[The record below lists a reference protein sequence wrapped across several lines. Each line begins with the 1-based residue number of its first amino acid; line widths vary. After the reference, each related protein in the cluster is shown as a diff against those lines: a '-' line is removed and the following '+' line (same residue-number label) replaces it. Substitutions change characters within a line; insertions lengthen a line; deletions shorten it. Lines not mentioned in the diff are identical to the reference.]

1 MITATNKPTRVT
13 RKSARAIDHILT
25 YCFTKTL
32 SKTAIFK
39 SDISDHFPIFFLVP
53 PTSTQ
58 RENKTTFIY
67 KRIFNTESIESF
79 KKSYMKLIG
88 KKLKALKIQTK
99 HMQHF

>member
-32 SKTAIFK
+32 SKIAIFK
-39 SDISDHFPIFFLVP
+39 SDISDHFPICFLVP
-53 PTSTQ
+53 PSSTQ

-67 KRIFNTESIESF
+67 KIIFNTESIESF
-79 KKSYMKLIG
+79 KKTI
-88 KKLKALKIQTK
+88 
-99 HMQHF
+99 

>member
-53 PTSTQ
+53 PSSTQ

-67 KRIFNTESIESF
+67 KRIFNTESTESF